1 MRTLKEIKEYLKNA
15 KTEELVS
22 KRGNKYQVVKVNK
35 KILDRI
41 FDFKSLRKSIHSID
55 NKYIY
60 PIAWFEKGKKTEVIV
75 MEEK

>member
-22 KRGNKYQVVKVNK
+22 KRGNKYQVVKVDK
-35 KILDRI
+35 KTLDRI
-41 FDFKSLRKSIHSID
+41 FDFKSLRKSIHWVND
-55 NKYIY
+55 KYIY
-60 PIAWFEKGKKTEVIV
+60 PVVWFEKGKKTEVTV